1 MYKAC
6 GEIREKDS
14 SGLTPGREYT
24 NTKSLM
30 RLGMVEN
37 CCSSVSVW
45 RLLCALACPHLSF
58 QFSLTCLYLFAPYF
72 HSVSQNSSYLNHF
85 SSIFRYYVIMLAWTG
100 MCGRYYWSW
109 VNMTELDHT
118 AALTLKNWIS
128 SAASKLTLSSNRE
141 SRYYSLV
148 CYQYQ

>member
-1 MYKAC
+1 M
-6 GEIREKDS
+6 I
-14 SGLTPGREYT
+14 
-24 NTKSLM
+24 
-30 RLGMVEN
+30 
-37 CCSSVSVW
+37 
-45 RLLCALACPHLSF
+45 
-58 QFSLTCLYLFAPYF
+58 
-72 HSVSQNSSYLNHF
+72 
-85 SSIFRYYVIMLAWTG
+85 AWTG